1 MTTPPATRVV
11 VADDSGLMR
20 RVLTHALSDAGFDV
34 VGQAKDGDEALE
46 LCRRLRPDT
55 MTLDLHMPGMDG
67 IGVLRELKRPGA
79 PAIPVIVVSAFS
91 PAHGARAV
99 DALAEGAFD
108 LVAKPGAGDALST
121 FVAEL
126 SDKVRAAAGSLRRR
140 IARPAVL
147 ATPAPAPAAAP
158 PAPPAPAARRP
169 AAVAVGSKPLVFIAS
184 STGGPA
190 ALARLVPQLPERLGA
205 GTMIVQH
212 MPAGFTASLAARLD
226 KASKL
231 HVVEAQAGDALAPER
246 VLLGPGGLHLR
257 LDAERRAVLSDDAPI
272 GGLRPRADLAIEDA
286 AKLFGRRLLLVVLTG
301 MGNDGVAGARAVRAH
316 GGRVL
321 IQEEST
327 CTVYGM
333 PRAVAEAGLA
343 DAVFGL
349 DELPGAIAREVGA

>member
-1 MTTPPATRVV
+1 
-11 VADDSGLMR
+11 
-20 RVLTHALSDAGFDV
+20 
-34 VGQAKDGDEALE
+34 
-46 LCRRLRPDT
+46 
-55 MTLDLHMPGMDG
+55 
-67 IGVLRELKRPGA
+67 
-79 PAIPVIVVSAFS
+79 VSAFS

-99 DALAEGAFD
+99 DALSEGAFD
-108 LVAKPGAGDALST
+108 LVAKPGAGDALSA

-126 SDKVRAAAGSLRRR
+126 SAKVRAAAGSLRRR
-140 IARPAVL
+140 IARPAPA
-147 ATPAPAPAAAP
+147 ATPAPAA
-158 PAPPAPAARRP
+158 PAPPARRP
-169 AAVAVGSKPLVFIAS
+169 VARPTGAKPLVFIAS

-190 ALARLVPQLPERLGA
+190 ALARLVPQLPASLGA
-205 GTMIVQH
+205 GTVIVQH

-226 KASKL
+226 RASKL
-231 HVVEAQAGDALAPER
+231 EVVEAKAGDTLAPDK

-257 LDAERRAVLSDDAPI
+257 LDAERRAYLSDDDPI

-286 AKLFGRRLLLVVLTG
+286 AKLFGRRMLLVVLTG

-349 DELPGAIAREVGA
+349 DEMPAAIAREAAA

>member
-1 MTTPPATRVV
+1 MTAAPATRVV

-20 RVLTHALSDAGFDV
+20 RVLTHALSDSGFDV
-34 VGQAKDGDEALE
+34 VGQACDGDEALE
-46 LCRRLRPDT
+46 LCRRLRPDA

-99 DALAEGAFD
+99 DALSEGAFD

-140 IARPAVL
+140 IARPA
-147 ATPAPAPAAAP
+147 PAAKAAP
-158 PAPPAPAARRP
+158 PPSRARRLG
-169 AAVAVGSKPLVFIAS
+169 AAPVGSKPLVFIAS

-190 ALARLVPQLPERLGA
+190 ALARLVPQLPAPLGA
-205 GTMIVQH
+205 GTVIVQH
-212 MPAGFTASLAARLD
+212 MPAGFTTSLAARLD

-231 HVVEAQAGDALAPER
+231 TVVEAAGGDLLAPDK

-257 LDAERRAVLSDDAPI
+257 LNAERRAVLSDEEPI
-272 GGLRPRADLAIEDA
+272 GGLRPRADLAISDA

-301 MGNDGVAGARAVRAH
+301 MGNDGLVGAKDVRAN

-343 DAVFGL
+343 DAVHGL
-349 DELPGAIAREVGA
+349 DELPAAIAREVGA

>member
-1 MTTPPATRVV
+1 MTAAPPTRVV

-34 VGQAKDGDEALE
+34 VGQACDGDEALE
-46 LCRRLRPDT
+46 LCRRLRPDA

-79 PAIPVIVVSAFS
+79 PSIPVIVVSAFS

-108 LVAKPGAGDALST
+108 LVAKPGAGDALSA

-126 SDKVRAAAGSLRRR
+126 SGKVRAAAGSVRRL
-140 IARPAVL
+140 ARPVRA
-147 ATPAPAPAAAP
+147 AAAAPAAAPAPAAP
-158 PAPPAPAARRP
+158 PTRP
-169 AAVAVGSKPLVFIAS
+169 AAPAGPALAGAKRFVVIAS

-190 ALARLVPQLPERLGA
+190 ALARLVPALPAPLGV
-205 GTMIVQH
+205 GSLVVQH
-212 MPAGFTASLAARLD
+212 MPPGFTASLATRLD
-226 KASKL
+226 KASPL
-231 HVVEAQAGDALAPER
+231 NVSEAVAGDTLAPGKM
-246 VLLGPGGLHLR
+246 LMAPGGLHLR
-257 LDAERRAVLSDDAPI
+257 LDADRRAVLSEEAPI
-272 GGLRPRADLAIEDA
+272 GGLRPRADLTIADA

-301 MGNDGVAGARAVRAH
+301 MGNDGVEGAKAVRAH

-327 CTVYGM
+327 CAVYGM

-343 DAVFGL
+343 DAVHGL
-349 DELPGAIAREVGA
+349 DDLPAAIVREAGS